1 MTGVMIDFL
10 VDSSI
15 STFRE
20 RFIFLTMWAFY
31 LSHSLSPYIFVTCSL
46 LFFLNLFT
54 MRSGPDTKDMMHHAK
69 AKISCSPRNLQC
81 RASTTKEMVF
91 EVRKM
96 KEEVRSEEVVL
107 DIFNIQ

>member
-1 MTGVMIDFL
+1 
-10 VDSSI
+10 
-15 STFRE
+15 
-20 RFIFLTMWAFY
+20 
-31 LSHSLSPYIFVTCSL
+31 
-46 LFFLNLFT
+46 